1 MLRNTPHTTLVF
13 RGNMKQIGLFVLTFL
28 MILYAGCTSYRR
40 MPLDTAAVDRG
51 LNPPSM
57 EALRVE
63 ARALKH
69 PILKPLEIDDQNGL
83 NPDEAAIIA
92 VLANPQLKAERDK
105 RGVAVAQLYQ
115 AGILPNPQFS
125 GSLDFPM
132 AGSTQG
138 TVTAFGLGF
147 SYDIYSLI
155 IRNAQIDAAKAH
167 ASSVDLQV
175 AWQEWQLAESAKL
188 HTYRLFLL
196 QKQLAIG
203 RDEEKGLK
211 ENLAAVEQAVRLG
224 YLTIIDLSAARA
236 SLEKVHLSVIG
247 IEQNLKQERLALNL
261 SLGFPPERVV
271 QLQQE
276 IELPASSNVPS
287 IARLADQLAD
297 RRLDLVA
304 LKMGYASQEDQ
315 VRAAVLGQFPK
326 ISLGFAEARD
336 NTNVISSGLTVG
348 ISLPIFDRNQ
358 GNIAI
363 ERATRQQLFDE
374 YIRRLFDARS
384 NIATSH
390 TNMELIQRQINATQQ
405 YLPTLKNLV
414 QRYYQALLEGNADVL
429 TYYNARNELIAKRIA
444 LLTLQQQ
451 MVDQFIALEIASGRY
466 LQTR

>member
-1 MLRNTPHTTLVF
+1 
-13 RGNMKQIGLFVLTFL
+13 MKQTGLFVLTFL
-28 MILYAGCTSYRR
+28 MILYAGCTSYHR

-57 EALRVE
+57 ATLRVE
-63 ARALKH
+63 AQVLKH

-83 NPDEAAIIA
+83 NPDEAAIVA

-167 ASSVDLQV
+167 ATSVDLQV

-203 RDEEKGLK
+203 LDEEKGLK

-271 QLQQE
+271 RLQQE

-287 IARLADQLAD
+287 IARLVDRLAD

-304 LKMGYASQEDQ
+304 LKLGYASQEDR

-374 YIRRLFDARS
+374 YISRLFDARS

-390 TNMELIQRQINATQQ
+390 TNMELIQRQINATEQ

-429 TYYNARNELIAKRIA
+429 TYYNARNEFIAKRIA